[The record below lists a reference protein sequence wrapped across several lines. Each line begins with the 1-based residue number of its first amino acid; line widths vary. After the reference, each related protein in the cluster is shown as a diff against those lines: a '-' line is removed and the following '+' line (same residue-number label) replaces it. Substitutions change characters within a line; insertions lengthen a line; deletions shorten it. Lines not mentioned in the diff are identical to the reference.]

1 MRWPVA
7 FLITGLALTPL
18 TALADGVANA
28 PPPMPRE
35 YMPPKPTD
43 QGVVVWVPGFWKWN
57 GENYI
62 WLRGAYVS
70 PPVAGQNWTPGH
82 WVRQHGEWY
91 WIAGFWH

>member
-1 MRWPVA
+1 MRWPA
-7 FLITGLALTPL
+7 AILIVTVALTPL
-18 TALADGVANA
+18 AALADGIVNA

-43 QGVVVWVPGFWKWN
+43 QGVVVWVPGFWQWN

-62 WLRGAYVS
+62 WLRGAYVQ
-70 PPVAGQNWTPGH
+70 PPIAGQNWTPGH